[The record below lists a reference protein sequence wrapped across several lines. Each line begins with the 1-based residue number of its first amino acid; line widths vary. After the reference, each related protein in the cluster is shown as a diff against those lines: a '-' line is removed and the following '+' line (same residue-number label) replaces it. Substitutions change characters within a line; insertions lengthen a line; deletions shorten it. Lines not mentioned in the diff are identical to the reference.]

1 MHILFDIGK
10 TKTRIARYDGADMFS
25 EQVVFDTPGSFE
37 DFIYL
42 FEQHAKKI
50 ANEDSIESAIG
61 GIGAPLNKEK
71 TETISVRWAGEPIKK
86 RLEEAVG
93 VPVYLENDSAMV
105 GLGEA
110 VYGAGVG
117 DEIVAYI
124 TVSTGVGGARI
135 VNGGIDEASIGFEPG
150 HQIVD
155 ADKSLCLDCAGNT
168 LEDYI
173 SGTAIENRFNKKP
186 YEIED
191 EHLWRE
197 ELPKFLAYGLNNIV
211 VNWSP
216 DSIVL
221 GGSMIVGDPAI
232 SVPQTANHL
241 REILKVFPKIP
252 IIKMAKLDDVGGL
265 YGAMAYLK
273 QMEQKN

>member
-1 MHILFDIGK
+1 
-10 TKTRIARYDGADMFS
+10 MFS
-25 EQVVFDTPGSFE
+25 EPVIFDTLSSFD
-37 DFIYL
+37 DFIYV
-42 FEQHAKKI
+42 FEQQVKKI
-50 ANEDSIESAIG
+50 ADDDDIESAIG

-71 TETISVRWAGEPIKK
+71 TETVNVKWRGLPIKK

-93 VPVYLENDSAMV
+93 APVYLENDSAMV

-110 VYGAGVG
+110 VYGAGIG

-135 VNGGIDEASIGFEPG
+135 VNGKIDEASIGFEPG
-150 HQIVD
+150 HQIID
-155 ADKSLCLDCAGNT
+155 ADKTLCLDCAGNT
-168 LEDYI
+168 LEEYI
-173 SGTAIENRFNKKP
+173 SGGAVEKRFNKKP

-197 ELPKFLAYGLNNIV
+197 ELPKFLAYGLNNII

-216 DSIVL
+216 DSVIL

-232 SVPQTANHL
+232 SIPKTAQYL

-252 IIKMAKLDDVGGL
+252 IIKMAKLNDIGGL
-265 YGAMAYLK
+265 HGAMAYLK
-273 QMEQKN
+273 QQDSAKQV